1 MPRPIDLLRIR
12 RALARWDQIAVD
24 HPEYC
29 QGQGQWDEPEVKKIM
44 GTPINERMK
53 AYRARLRERGW
64 RQVAMYLSPEALA
77 RLDQLREQHPAQSI
91 GELVSAALVADQR
104 SVDRVIHPTADYQR
118 ENPVEERPHDPPR

>member
-12 RALARWDQIAVD
+12 RALARLDQIAVD

-29 QGQGQWDEPEVKKIM
+29 QGQGQWDEHEVKKIM

-64 RQVAMYLSPEALA
+64 RQVAMYLSPEAVA
-77 RLDQLREQHPAQSI
+77 QMEALRQQHPDQSV
-91 GELVSAALVADQR
+91 GELVSNALVQFGLDGGKA
-104 SVDRVIHPTADYQR
+104 S
-118 ENPVEERPHDPPR
+118 